1 MLKNMKT
8 LNLVSLENSE
18 IKYKISN
25 FPDTQKN
32 ITIELNNSNTVVGHL
47 ADLDSAKFFGV
58 TIKSRMSWEDLQIII
73 CAVASLRELGID
85 KIHLYVPYFLGAR
98 SDRQFEEG
106 GNRYLK
112 DVICPIINSLKLD
125 SVTVLDP
132 HSSVLENLLNNFK
145 KIDNSGLFREA
156 MRSIYGLAKARKNN
170 DFILIS
176 PDAGATHK
184 IYKLAQDVDYKGE
197 IITCSKERDK
207 DGKLTRTNI
216 GMNVPLDKDI
226 IIVDDICDG
235 GATFIN
241 ITKEIKTWWEFHE
254 VEKNPKIYLIVTHG
268 IFSKGFDELSKYF
281 DSIYTT
287 NSYGQLVSEEIGS
300 DDSAIVDFYITKNTN
315 PEIGMVPKDFVKQ
328 LNIF

>member
-145 KIDNSGLFREA
+145 KVDNSGLFREA

-184 IYKLAQDVDYKGE
+184 IYKLTQDVDYKGE

-207 DGKLTRTNI
+207 DGKLSKV
-216 GMNVPLDKDI
+216 NVPDVNKHWEKDFI
-226 IIVDDICDG
+226 IIDDICDG

-241 ITKEIKTWWEFHE
+241 IAKDIKEKVYALRKTQA
-254 VEKNPKIYLIVTHG
+254 KIYLIVTHG
-268 IFSKGFDELSKYF
+268 VFSKGFEELYQYF
-281 DSIYTT
+281 DTIYTT
-287 NSYGQLVSEEIGS
+287 NSYKEHEDLVFGAGSGEEEPMNFI
-300 DDSAIVDFYITKNTN
+300 
-315 PEIGMVPKDFVKQ
+315 KQ
-328 LNIF
+328 LNVF